1 MSSMATR
8 LNSRKEKG
16 GSAPSDRGEHE
27 ASLSKA
33 EDVASVRQKTDGLP
47 ALSAKTPAPI
57 SLIAPKKKAA
67 REGKA
72 SKLRP
77 LAPITARTS
86 ASPSSKGSEEPKVS
100 VHRTGVEEDTQ
111 AGVDFPATKVLH
123 IKPPVVVRELA
134 ERLGIKPFQIIYDL
148 MKLNIFAAINQT
160 VELDT
165 ASKLCEK
172 YGFRLER
179 EKRKAG
185 EGHRKVAPH
194 STLVSPVSFT
204 GRASEELDPRAPI
217 VAFMGHVDHGKT
229 SLLDAIRKTKVAAG
243 EVGGITQHIGAY
255 SIKRDGHRITFL
267 DTPGHAA
274 FTAMRMRGASITDIV
289 VLVVAADD
297 GLMPQTIEA
306 ISHAKAAGVA
316 VIVAISK
323 VDLPTANIDRVKQQL
338 QGQGFTPEDWGGS
351 TICVSVSAT
360 QGTGINEL
368 LDMMCLQAEILE
380 LKASVHTPARCTVIE
395 AQLEPGR
402 GPTATLIVRTGK
414 IKIGQPFICGNHWG
428 KLRQLIN
435 DDAKPIR
442 EAGPSTPVKIF
453 GLSGLPSA
461 GDELIVVDSERS
473 AKAFSK
479 EKLESLRASKLAVPQ
494 RATLE
499 SLFRN
504 PTGDQKKSLQLILK
518 ADVQG
523 TMEAIIVSLREI
535 PSHRITI
542 ELIHAAVGPISESDV
557 LLAGASNAIVIGFGT
572 KVENGASSIAKREGI
587 QIKLFSII
595 YELVDQIREAMVGML
610 EPQLRETV
618 IGHAEV
624 RQVFELSRGKVAGCV
639 ITDGRIIRSARA
651 RILRKSQPIY
661 DGSIATLRR
670 FQDDVKEVRAGLEC
684 GIKLGDF
691 SEYLSRDIVE
701 CYILEKTQQSLE

>member
-1 MSSMATR
+1 MATR
-8 LNSRKEKG
+8 LNSRKGEG
-16 GSAPSDRGEHE
+16 GTPTGRGGHRAVCSEAEHTAAPVRPKTDSPVAPSG
-27 ASLSKA
+27 KA
-33 EDVASVRQKTDGLP
+33 TEPL
-47 ALSAKTPAPI
+47 
-57 SLIAPKKKAA
+57 SLIVPERKDTKNAE
-67 REGKA
+67 REKV

-86 ASPSSKGSEEPKVS
+86 AASQESKISPS
-100 VHRTGVEEDTQ
+100 HVEEEGTP
-111 AGVDFPATKVLH
+111 AEGNFPASKVLH
-123 IKPPVVVRELA
+123 IKPPIIVRELA
-134 ERLGIKPFQIIYDL
+134 EKLGIKPFQIIHDL

-160 VELDT
+160 VEPDI
-165 ASKLCEK
+165 ASKLCK
-172 YGFRLER
+172 KHGFHLER

-185 EGHRKVAPH
+185 EGHRKAVPY
-194 STLVSPVSFT
+194 SVLTPPIFFT
-204 GRASEELDPRAPI
+204 DRASEELRPRAPI
-217 VAFMGHVDHGKT
+217 ITFMGHVDHGKT

-255 SIKRDGHRITFL
+255 SIERDGHRITFL

-274 FTAMRMRGASITDIV
+274 FTAMRMRGANITDIV

-306 ISHAKAAGVA
+306 ISHARAAGVT

-323 VDLPTANIDRVKQQL
+323 VDLPAANIDRVKQQL
-338 QGQGFTPEDWGGS
+338 QGQGFTPEDWGGN

-368 LDMMCLQAEILE
+368 LEMMCLQAEILE
-380 LKASVHTPARCTVIE
+380 LKANIRAPARCTVIE

-402 GPTATLIVRTGK
+402 GPTATLIVRAGI
-414 IKIGQPFICGNHWG
+414 IKIGQPFVCGNYWG

-479 EKLESLRASKLAVPQ
+479 EKLETVRTNKLAVPQ

-499 SLFRN
+499 NLFQSLA
-504 PTGDQKKSLQLILK
+504 GDQKKSLQVVLK

-523 TMEAIIVSLREI
+523 SMEAIIASLREI
-535 PSHRITI
+535 PSQKIAV
-542 ELIHAAVGPISESDV
+542 ELIHAGVGPISESDV
-557 LLAGASNAIVIGFGT
+557 LLAGASNAIIIGFGT
-572 KVENGASSIAKREGI
+572 KVENSASGIAKREGI

-595 YELVDQIREAMVGML
+595 YELIDQIKEAMVGML
-610 EPQLRETV
+610 DPQLRETV
-618 IGHAEV
+618 IGHAKV

-639 ITDGRIIRSARA
+639 ITDGRIIRTARA
-651 RILRKSQPIY
+651 RILRKGQPIY

-670 FQDDVKEVRAGLEC
+670 FQDDVKEVRIGLEC
-684 GIKLGDF
+684 GVKLGDF
-691 SEYLSRDIVE
+691 SEYSLEDTIE
-701 CYILEKTQQSLE
+701 CYFLEKTQQFLE